1 MARRFPSAGGLEVS
15 VPSRTI
21 ISFSLVSATELLHD
35 AGDVV
40 GLHRLAVAPVDG
52 DDRTPPAAARA
63 LDGGERELA
72 VLGRL
77 ARLDAELLLE
87 GLDDLLRSDERAG
100 HVGADA
106 DRVLSGGL
114 RLVHV
119 VEGRHGHAVRRSQ
132 IQRLGDLAVGLW
144 REPAVALLG
153 E

>member
-52 DDRTPPAAARA
+52 DDRTPAAAAGA
-63 LDGGERELA
+63 LDGGERDLA
-72 VLGRL
+72 GVGPL

-87 GLDDLLRSDERAG
+87 GLDDLLRADERAG
-100 HVGADA
+100 DVRADA
-106 DRVLSGGL
+106 DHVLPG
-114 RLVHV
+114 
-119 VEGRHGHAVRRSQ
+119 
-132 IQRLGDLAVGLW
+132 RLGL
-144 REPAVALLG
+144 
-153 E
+153 